1 MPPIKAVLKKTPEV
15 GLDSTVI
22 VVDLDI
28 VHMGT
33 NAPVKPNIQLNIDIA
48 DMQQKIDEAFGEDP
62 PRVITEAQALEELIQ
77 EWLEKEQD
85 RLSPTRGPPDFV
97 ILPPGREILP

>member
-15 GLDSTVI
+15 SLDSTVI
-22 VVDLDI
+22 IVDLDV

-33 NAPVKPNIQLNIDIA
+33 NAPVKPNIRVNIDIA
-48 DMQQKIDEAFGEDP
+48 DMQRKIDEAFGEDP
-62 PRVITEAQALEELIQ
+62 PRVITEAQALEGLIQ

-85 RLSPTRGPPDFV
+85 RLSPVQGPPNFV
-97 ILPPGREILP
+97 TLPPGKEIIP